1 MYVCSFTHIGKRKN
15 QEDRFVFCPDLL
27 EGEYGF
33 YGIFDGTVKE
43 YASEWIH
50 KNILSILLESKSFVQ
65 FHALAAKAK
74 QDTKNTRLL
83 ENALREMYA
92 TADAQLIQYCTTMKY
107 DYTSC
112 TSVTVLL
119 HFPSNTMLVA
129 HLGDSHAVI
138 GTPARSRKDSSS
150 SRDSAAGKLEG
161 HRLTEPHRP
170 DHPNERKR
178 IEAAGGSVVYLHDCN
193 NKPFI
198 RGGDFHQRNHA
209 MQLNYSRAFGGKDLK
224 MYGLS
229 SIPDLCCV
237 RSNFL
242 GEKEKEKEKTGLA
255 DVKCLLLGSDG
266 VWDVLQPE
274 DAVNVAYKIHLQ
286 FLEKEKEKSKGGAA
300 RSSVTSRSSTSTS
313 AAVAPTTTVNAAERL
328 AMMALAKHE
337 QIGSNDNVTV
347 LAIFFPSITPS

>member
-1 MYVCSFTHIGKRKN
+1 LSFVRILRKAN
-15 QEDRFVFCPDLL
+15 TVFL
-27 EGEYGF
+27 GV
-33 YGIFDGTVKE
+33 FDGTVKE
-43 YASEWIH
+43 HASEWIH
-50 KNILSILLESKSFVQ
+50 KHIVSILLESKSFVQ

-74 QDTKNTRLL
+74 LDSKNSKLL
-83 ENALREMYA
+83 ENAVREMYA
-92 TADAQLIQYCTTMKY
+92 TADAQLIQFCATNKY
-107 DYTSC
+107 DYASC
-112 TSVTVLL
+112 TSVTTLI
-119 HFPSNTMLVA
+119 HFPSNMMLVA

-150 SRDSAAGKLEG
+150 SRDSNAGKLEG

-229 SIPDLCCV
+229 SIPDMCCV
-237 RSNFL
+237 RANFL
-242 GEKEKEKEKTGLA
+242 GSTADKEKDKEKLA

-274 DAVNVAYKIHLQ
+274 ESVNLAVKTQMQ
-286 FLEKEKEKSKGGAA
+286 FMEREKDKTSKS
-300 RSSVTSRSSTSTS
+300 RTSVSTGSRSSTVAPSTS
-313 AAVAPTTTVNAAERL
+313 LNAAERL
-328 AMMALAKHE
+328 CNMALAKHE
-337 QIGSNDNVTV
+337 QLGSNDNVTMIC
-347 LAIFFPSITPS
+347 LFFP

>member
-1 MYVCSFTHIGKRKN
+1 LYVCSFTHIGKRKN
-15 QEDRFVFCPDLL
+15 QEDRFGFSPDLL
-27 EGEYGF
+27 EGEYGYF
-33 YGIFDGTVKE
+33 GVFDGTVKE
-43 YASEWIH
+43 MASDWVH
-50 KNILSILLESKSFVQ
+50 KNILPILLETKSFLQ
-65 FHALAAKAK
+65 FHALPAKAK
-74 QDTKNTRLL
+74 LDSKNTRLL
-83 ENALREMYA
+83 ESAVREMYA
-92 TADAQLIQYCTTMKY
+92 TADAQLIQYCTTNKY

-112 TSVTVLL
+112 TSVTVLI
-119 HFPSNTMLVA
+119 HYPSNTMLVA

-138 GTPARSRKDSSS
+138 GTPARSRKDSV
-150 SRDSAAGKLEG
+150 SRDSVSGKLEG

-229 SIPDLCCV
+229 AIPDMCCV

-242 GEKEKEKEKTGLA
+242 GTDKDKEKEKGLA
-255 DVKCLLLGSDG
+255 DVRCLLLGSDG

-274 DAVNVAYKIHLQ
+274 EAVNVAMKTQQQ
-286 FLEKEKEKSKGGAA
+286 FLEKEKDKTKRVSV
-300 RSSVTSRSSTSTS
+300 SSSRSSTS
-313 AAVAPTTTVNAAERL
+313 AVTPATTVNAAERL

-337 QIGSNDNVTV
+337 QLGSNDNVTV
-347 LAIFFPSITPS
+347 IAVFFP

>member
-1 MYVCSFTHIGKRKN
+1 
-15 QEDRFVFCPDLL
+15 LL

-33 YGIFDGTVKE
+33 FGIFDGTVKE

-50 KNILSILLESKSFVQ
+50 KHILQILLETKSFVQ

-74 QDTKNTRLL
+74 LDSKNTRLL
-83 ENALREMYA
+83 ENAVREMYA
-92 TADAQLIQYCTTMKY
+92 TADAQLIQYCTTNKY

-112 TSVTVLL
+112 TSVTVLI
-119 HFPSNTMLVA
+119 HYPSNTMLVA

-138 GTPARSRKDSSS
+138 GTPARSRKDSV
-150 SRDSAAGKLEG
+150 SRDSVSAKLEG

-170 DHPNERKR
+170 DNPNERKR

-224 MYGLS
+224 MFGLS
-229 SIPDLCCV
+229 ALPDMCCV

-242 GEKEKEKEKTGLA
+242 GTEKEKEKDKSLA

-274 DAVNVAYKIHLQ
+274 EAVNVAYKTHLQ
-286 FLEKEKEKSKGGAA
+286 FLEKEKEKSKRTSVSGGA
-300 RSSVTSRSSTSTS
+300 RSSTSAVTPATS
-313 AAVAPTTTVNAAERL
+313 LNTAERL

-337 QIGSNDNVTV
+337 QLGSNDNVTV
-347 LAIFFPSITPS
+347 VAVFFP